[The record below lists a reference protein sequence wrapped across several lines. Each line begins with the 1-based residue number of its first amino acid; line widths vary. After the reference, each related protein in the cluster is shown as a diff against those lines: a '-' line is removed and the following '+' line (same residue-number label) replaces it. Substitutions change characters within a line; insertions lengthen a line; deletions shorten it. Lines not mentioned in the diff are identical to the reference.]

1 MTNTS
6 LDLQSILVSIHI
18 SKRDYGFKT
27 QGVNLFFKQTHLR
40 LVEDGLMGSSAERLN
55 CIEMWEWQMRELIP
69 APPTVSV
76 WQFFFFSTEKKINK
90 GLLCSCFSGYSLY
103 FPKVNKRT
111 QTAESRTS
119 VPWQQASLGLL
130 GKNNHQKPLT
140 GRVTFLSD
148 PIHDKISVIPR
159 AKYWALQGR
168 ADSTVFFNSKLLL
181 QPRQC
186 FNETKHDPPSGLV
199 FPIYTKLFKMLDDE
213 CITSKG
219 RSE

>member
-76 WQFFFFSTEKKINK
+76 WQFFFFSTEKKKSTKAYYAAAFQVIHCISQRWTKEHRQQNPER
-90 GLLCSCFSGYSLY
+90 LSPDSRLAWAYWERIITRNHWQVVSPFFLTLFMIRFQSFQELNIEPCREEQTALCSSIGSFCYSLD
-103 FPKVNKRT
+103 N
-111 QTAESRTS
+111 
-119 VPWQQASLGLL
+119 ASTKQNTTHLL
-130 GKNNHQKPLT
+130 
-140 GRVTFLSD
+140 V
-148 PIHDKISVIPR
+148 
-159 AKYWALQGR
+159 
-168 ADSTVFFNSKLLL
+168 
-181 QPRQC
+181 
-186 FNETKHDPPSGLV
+186 
-199 FPIYTKLFKMLDDE
+199 
-213 CITSKG
+213 
-219 RSE
+219 